1 MEHIKWIFARLRI
14 YWHFILLSL
23 IGSLLE
29 AGGTAGVSLL
39 IKSLVD
45 KVFLLKEKE
54 EIFKVILSLIA
65 FVLLAQMGNF
75 MVSFF
80 SALYTELEMK
90 KLRQEAFKK
99 LLKADYSAFLG
110 FSPGEFASRVISDM
124 NLYKNLIGSYIIKVF
139 RDPLTTVF
147 LLGVLFYRD
156 WILTLNL
163 ALLVPVLAFAIK
175 YFGGKK
181 GKHIKRTQEGY
192 AGITDRLFS
201 SFSGFESIRSFKAQG
216 MFERLFEQL
225 NKNLF
230 RSSLKSE
237 LYSAL
242 NSVFNY
248 TFGYMVVALVIFYG
262 SYRIT
267 EGSLTP
273 GDFLS
278 YLTALVFLQNPL
290 IGAQKGIME
299 LRSALP
305 VINRIRELLNLEEER
320 EGNLRLESFKSDIR
334 VENLWVN
341 LGEEK
346 LLKGINLK
354 IAKGEK
360 LGIMG
365 DTGSGKSTFLRVLA
379 GLLPYQ
385 GNIRLDGF
393 ELNQI
398 RKEDLREII
407 LLLSQEPFVFPGT
420 VRENLIMAKE
430 KPEEDLW
437 KALKLAGCDFVKSL
451 DQQVSPKS
459 LSGGERQRLALAR
472 VFLKSPDIILL
483 DEATSAL
490 DAKKEEEVLNNLFEN
505 FKDKTFI
512 LVAHRFSNLLRCHR
526 VVVLKEGRVVFDG
539 KPKEAIEFFLQS
551 P

>member
-1 MEHIKWIFARLRI
+1 MEHIKWVLGRLKI
-14 YWHFILLSL
+14 YWHLILLSL
-23 IGSLLE
+23 IGSLFE
-29 AGGTAGVSLL
+29 AAGTAGVSLL

-45 KVFLLKEKE
+45 KVFLFKEKE

-90 KLRQEAFKK
+90 KLRFEAFKK

-110 FSPGEFASRVISDM
+110 VSPGEFASRVISDM

-225 NKNLF
+225 NRNLF

-248 TFGYMVVALVIFYG
+248 TFGYIVVALVIFYG

-290 IGAQKGIME
+290 IETQKGIME

-305 VINRIRELLNLEEER
+305 VINRIRELLNLEEEG
-320 EGNLRLESFKSDIR
+320 EGILRLESFKSEIK
-334 VENLWVN
+334 VENLLVSV
-341 LGEEK
+341 GEEK
-346 LLKGINLK
+346 LLKGVNLT
-354 IAKGEK
+354 IYRGEK

-385 GNIRLDGF
+385 GSVKLDGL
-393 ELNQI
+393 ELSQI
-398 RKEDLREII
+398 RKEDLREI
-407 LLLSQEPFVFPGT
+407 
-420 VRENLIMAKE
+420 
-430 KPEEDLW
+430 
-437 KALKLAGCDFVKSL
+437 
-451 DQQVSPKS
+451 
-459 LSGGERQRLALAR
+459 
-472 VFLKSPDIILL
+472 
-483 DEATSAL
+483 
-490 DAKKEEEVLNNLFEN
+490 
-505 FKDKTFI
+505 
-512 LVAHRFSNLLRCHR
+512 
-526 VVVLKEGRVVFDG
+526 
-539 KPKEAIEFFLQS
+539 
-551 P
+551 

>member
-1 MEHIKWIFARLRI
+1 MPIDKEKIKQAIRLFLEGIGEDPDREGLLETPERVARMWEEFERQRDFDFKLFEEFGSYNEMVLVKDVNIYSLCEHHLLPFFGKAHIAYIPDGIVCGLSKLVRTVRAFALRPQVQERLTNQIADFLMEQLKPKGVAVVLEMEHLCMSMRGEYREELKKATN
-14 YWHFILLSL
+14 
-23 IGSLLE
+23 E
-29 AGGTAGVSLL
+29 
-39 IKSLVD
+39 KSV
-45 KVFLLKEKE
+45 
-54 EIFKVILSLIA
+54 
-65 FVLLAQMGNF
+65 
-75 MVSFF
+75 
-80 SALYTELEMK
+80 
-90 KLRQEAFKK
+90 
-99 LLKADYSAFLG
+99 
-110 FSPGEFASRVISDM
+110 
-124 NLYKNLIGSYIIKVF
+124 
-139 RDPLTTVF
+139 
-147 LLGVLFYRD
+147 
-156 WILTLNL
+156 
-163 ALLVPVLAFAIK
+163 VPI
-175 YFGGKK
+175 
-181 GKHIKRTQEGY
+181 
-192 AGITDRLFS
+192 
-201 SFSGFESIRSFKAQG
+201 
-216 MFERLFEQL
+216 EQL

-278 YLTALVFLQNPL
+278 YLTALVFLQDPL

-451 DQQVSPKS
+451 DQQVSPKR

>member
-181 GKHIKRTQEGY
+181 GKHIKRDKDTLSEG
-192 AGITDRLFS
+192 G
-201 SFSGFESIRSFKAQG
+201 
-216 MFERLFEQL
+216 
-225 NKNLF
+225 
-230 RSSLKSE
+230 
-237 LYSAL
+237 
-242 NSVFNY
+242 
-248 TFGYMVVALVIFYG
+248 
-262 SYRIT
+262 
-267 EGSLTP
+267 
-273 GDFLS
+273 
-278 YLTALVFLQNPL
+278 
-290 IGAQKGIME
+290 
-299 LRSALP
+299 
-305 VINRIRELLNLEEER
+305 
-320 EGNLRLESFKSDIR
+320 
-334 VENLWVN
+334 
-341 LGEEK
+341 
-346 LLKGINLK
+346 
-354 IAKGEK
+354 
-360 LGIMG
+360 
-365 DTGSGKSTFLRVLA
+365 
-379 GLLPYQ
+379 
-385 GNIRLDGF
+385 
-393 ELNQI
+393 
-398 RKEDLREII
+398 
-407 LLLSQEPFVFPGT
+407 
-420 VRENLIMAKE
+420 
-430 KPEEDLW
+430 
-437 KALKLAGCDFVKSL
+437 
-451 DQQVSPKS
+451 
-459 LSGGERQRLALAR
+459 
-472 VFLKSPDIILL
+472 
-483 DEATSAL
+483 
-490 DAKKEEEVLNNLFEN
+490 
-505 FKDKTFI
+505 
-512 LVAHRFSNLLRCHR
+512 
-526 VVVLKEGRVVFDG
+526 
-539 KPKEAIEFFLQS
+539 
-551 P
+551 

>member
-1 MEHIKWIFARLRI
+1 MEHIKWVLGRLKI
-14 YWHFILLSL
+14 YWHLILLSL
-23 IGSLLE
+23 IGSLFE
-29 AGGTAGVSLL
+29 AAGTAGVSLL

-45 KVFLLKEKE
+45 KVFLFKEKE

-90 KLRQEAFKK
+90 KLRFEAFKK

-110 FSPGEFASRVISDM
+110 VSPGEFASRVISDM

-175 YFGGKK
+175 YFGSKK

-225 NKNLF
+225 NRNLF

-248 TFGYMVVALVIFYG
+248 TFGYIVVALVIFYG

-290 IGAQKGIME
+290 IETQKGIME

-305 VINRIRELLNLEEER
+305 VINRIRELLNLEEEG
-320 EGNLRLESFKSDIR
+320 EGILRLESFKSEIK
-334 VENLWVN
+334 VENLLVSV
-341 LGEEK
+341 GEEK
-346 LLKGINLK
+346 LLKGVNLT
-354 IAKGEK
+354 IYRGEK

-385 GNIRLDGF
+385 GSVKLDGL
-393 ELNQI
+393 ELSQI
-398 RKEDLREII
+398 RKEDLREIM

-437 KALKLAGCDFVKSL
+437 KALHLAGCDFVKSL

-472 VFLKSPDIILL
+472 VFLKSPEIILL

-490 DAKKEEEVLNNLFEN
+490 DAKKEEEVLNNLFEH

-512 LVAHRFSNLLRCHR
+512 LVAHRFSNLLKCDR
-526 VVVLKEGRVVFDG
+526 VVVLKEGRVVFEG
-539 KPKEAIEFFLQS
+539 RPREAIDFFLQS